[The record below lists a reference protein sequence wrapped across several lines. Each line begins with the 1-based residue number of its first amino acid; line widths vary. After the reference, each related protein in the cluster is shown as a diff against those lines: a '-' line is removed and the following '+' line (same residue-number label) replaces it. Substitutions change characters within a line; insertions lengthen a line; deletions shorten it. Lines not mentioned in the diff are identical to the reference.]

1 MKAAA
6 ARRMNNDRT
15 LIVVP
20 TYNERENVARLVA
33 ELFEVAPRADVCLV
47 DDASPDGTADHAEES
62 YGADPRFFV
71 LRRAGAR
78 GYGRSL
84 VDGYRR
90 ALEGGYARLVQ
101 LDADFSHDPR
111 RIPALV
117 EASLRGAD
125 VVIGS
130 RYCAGG
136 GVENWPLRR
145 RLLSRFA
152 NAYVARITGLRVRD
166 ATSGFRCY
174 TRRAMRVLLA
184 GRVAGEGYAFLVEAT
199 YRAAR
204 AGLALTEVPITF
216 TDRRVG
222 QSKMSRK
229 VILESVVMPWRLRL
243 AGEKG
248 GGGMSSAIRPASSGA
263 APIWKSASSGSAIS
277 SRTNSFND
285 IPVVRRTSSPIRK
298 P

>member
-1 MKAAA
+1 
-6 ARRMNNDRT
+6 MNNDRT

-33 ELFEVAPRADVCLV
+33 ELFEVAPGADVCLL
-47 DDASPDGTADHAEES
+47 DDASPDGTADYAGELF
-62 YGADPRFFV
+62 GRDPRFGV

-90 ALEGGYARLVQ
+90 ALEGGHARLVQ
-101 LDADFSHDPR
+101 LDADFSHDPA

-117 EASLRGAD
+117 EASRRAD

-130 RYCAGG
+130 RYCEGG

-152 NAYVARITGLRVRD
+152 NAYVSRITGLSVRD
-166 ATSGFRCY
+166 TTSGFRCY
-174 TRRAMRVLLA
+174 TRRALRTLLE
-184 GRVAGEGYAFLVEAT
+184 GRIAGEGYAFLVEAT
-199 YRAAR
+199 YRARR
-204 AGLALTEVPITF
+204 AGLLVAEVPITF
-216 TDRRVG
+216 TDRREG

-229 VILESVVMPWRLRL
+229 VILESVLMPWRLRL
-243 AGEKG
+243 GKKG
-248 GGGMSSAIRPASSGA
+248 GGGRMEEVD
-263 APIWKSASSGSAIS
+263 
-277 SRTNSFND
+277 SRQ
-285 IPVVRRTSSPIRK
+285 
-298 P
+298 

>member
-1 MKAAA
+1 
-6 ARRMNNDRT
+6 MNSERT

-33 ELFEVAPRADVCLV
+33 ELFEVAPDADVCLL
-47 DDASPDGTADHAEES
+47 DDASPDGTADYAEEL
-62 YGADPRFFV
+62 YGADPRFNV

-90 ALEGGYARLVQ
+90 AVEGGYARLVQ
-101 LDADFSHDPR
+101 LDADFSHSPA

-117 EASLRGAD
+117 EASRTAD

-130 RYCAGG
+130 RYCEGG
-136 GVENWPLRR
+136 GVENWPVRR

-166 ATSGFRCY
+166 TTSGFRCY
-174 TRRAMRVLLA
+174 TRRALRVLLE

-199 YRAAR
+199 YRARR
-204 AGLALTEVPITF
+204 AGLHVAEVPITF
-216 TDRRVG
+216 TDRREG

-229 VILESVVMPWRLRL
+229 VILESILMPWRLRF
-243 AGEKG
+243 GRKDG
-248 GGGMSSAIRPASSGA
+248 GGRMSETMNAER
-263 APIWKSASSGSAIS
+263 
-277 SRTNSFND
+277 
-285 IPVVRRTSSPIRK
+285 
-298 P
+298 